1 MTLAFGM
8 FRDSSRC
15 FAFTFAFKVDID
27 ECSLKVDWNTLFW
40 FAKIQK
46 FLESGILSCVRVT
59 ECGLVDYPSVWLEVR
74 EFWKLSLAATRIV
87 IVLVFVVGMPL
98 LGIPPFPSPPG
109 SFIASLRLERW
120 KILAESSP
128 NHRLTYSN
136 ACINHASIWPPLR
149 CAVFITA

>member
-98 LGIPPFPSPPG
+98 LGIPPFPSLPHPDLLLPLCDWNVEKY
-109 SFIASLRLERW
+109 SPKVHQTIAWRTAMRV
-120 KILAESSP
+120 
-128 NHRLTYSN
+128 
-136 ACINHASIWPPLR
+136 SITPQSDPLYG
-149 CAVFITA
+149 APFL